1 MKNTIS
7 RREFIKQNSVAGGG
21 ALLAAGATTSLLAK
35 VSGNDSTPALL
46 GGAKAHTQPWPTW
59 PQWDPKNDSE
69 VTKVLHSKVWSRDK
83 LVKEFEEK
91 WAETMGAKHCLAVV
105 NGTNALSASFMVLDI
120 NPGDEVIIAPYTF
133 SASLLGVLYKGA
145 MPVFADI
152 DPLTYQIDPAKIE
165 AKITPRTK
173 AILPVHICGY
183 PSDMER
189 IMQIAKKHKLFVVE
203 DACQAHM
210 SEINHKKMGTFGTT
224 GCFSFQT
231 SKVMPIG
238 EGGAI
243 LTDDADLKDKL
254 YSYHNYGFKTNIAPG
269 SVDNIAAF
277 TLGNKIR
284 MAEYQAAIGLCQL
297 KKLEEQTQIRNE
309 NASYLTPKLATIPGI
324 TPVKRYPNVTRL
336 SYYMYPFIYDAAA
349 FNGLPRA
356 AFLKALAAEG
366 VPAGSGYPNNP
377 IYTQEFIRQMFLT
390 EIYKK
395 TYSST
400 ELNFDA
406 FKEKN
411 HCPELIKT
419 FETSIW
425 LSSQGILL
433 GSKSDMDD
441 VVRAVEKIQKNS
453 DKLKSMQ
460 TSLPKRAV

>member
-1 MKNTIS
+1 MHTEPHWT
-7 RREFIKQNSVAGGG
+7 RRNFIKTSS
-21 ALLAAGATTSLLAK
+21 ALLASSA
-35 VSGNDSTPALL
+35 VPALMAKTSGDGGAPAML
-46 GGAKAHTQPWPTW
+46 GGAKAHAQPWPSW
-59 PQWDPKNDSE
+59 PQWDPQNDAA
-69 VTKVLHSKVWSRDK
+69 VVKVLHGRVWSRDR
-83 LVKEFEEK
+83 LVKEFEAK
-91 WAETMGAKHCLAVV
+91 WAAAMGAKHCLTVV

-120 NPGDEVIIAPYTF
+120 NPGDEVICAPYTF

-152 DPLTYQIDPAKIE
+152 DPLTYQMDPAQIE

-189 IMQIAKKHKLFVVE
+189 IMEIARKHKLFVVE

-243 LTDDADLKDKL
+243 VTDDPALKDKL

-277 TLGNKIR
+277 ILGNKIR

-297 KKLEEQTQIRNE
+297 KMLEEQTKIRNE
-309 NASYLTPKLATIPGI
+309 NARYLTPKLAAIPGI
-324 TPVKRYPNVTRL
+324 TPVKPYPNVTQL
-336 SYYMYPFIYDAAA
+336 SYYMYPFIYDEAQ
-349 FNGLPRA
+349 FKGLPRA
-356 AFLKALAAEG
+356 AFLKALSAEG
-366 VPAGSGYPNNP
+366 VPAGSGYPNCP
-377 IYTQEFIRQMFLT
+377 IYTQEFIHQMFQS
-390 EIYKK
+390 EVYKK
-395 TYSST
+395 FYSST

-406 FKEKN
+406 YKEKN
-411 HCPELIKT
+411 HCPNLIKT
-419 FETSIW
+419 FHTSVW

-433 GSKSDMDD
+433 GSKADMDD
-441 VVRAVEKIQKNS
+441 IVRAVEKIQKNA
-453 DKLKSMQ
+453 DKLK
-460 TSLPKRAV
+460 KV